1 MDVLEPMPADR
12 PHPLRKKEYDEMS
25 EEEELE
31 GESEESDED
40 DPANQTVIRVGKDD
54 SLSLKAQVVSS
65 TIGILCLKVIM
76 IVCVCVSV
84 RRSVASRTLGR
95 RRSLQY

>member
-1 MDVLEPMPADR
+1 MCSQAESEGDALEPMSAEK
-12 PHPLRKKEYDEMS
+12 PHPLRKKDYAEMS
-25 EEEELE
+25 EEGESE

-65 TIGILCLKVIM
+65 TVRVLCVKLIVISC
-76 IVCVCVSV
+76 VCVCVSV
-84 RRSVASRTLGR
+84 CV
-95 RRSLQY
+95 